1 MAKKKPRAGV
11 QRPPELPQ
19 SVELAASTAIDSI
32 SLRGFK
38 SHRDTKAVALR
49 PLTVLA
55 GENSGGKS
63 SIVQPLLL
71 MKQTLEAQYDPGV
84 LDLRGSCVKLDRVA
98 DVVWRGALSGDLQKT
113 QSWCVR
119 LGIKDVFLEIEY
131 CLDPVKGG
139 VSLART
145 HIILPNGKTV
155 SVSEGMTPSSATAAF
170 RELSGAGVVGQF
182 FSQIAQLSTF
192 FNFRV
197 LSDRCAHG
205 FSVIPKDASPQF
217 ASGVHEE
224 LIPRNVIE
232 RMIHLPGLRGNP
244 ERVYRVTRVAGRF
257 PGLFQ
262 DYTASVLADWQE
274 NQSPVLQ
281 GVKEDLALLRLTRHV
296 QTARVDDTRV
306 EVKLGR
312 RLDGSDENDVVS
324 IADVGFGAS
333 QALPVV
339 VALRAAGR
347 DQLVHIEQPEL
358 HLHPNAQVAMASLLI
373 AAANRGARLIVETH
387 SSVLLK
393 AIQVAI
399 AEDVTG
405 RLQKEIALHW
415 FERDE
420 SGASVVRTAD
430 LAADG
435 SFGDWPVDF
444 ADVEMDIHRR
454 FIRAS
459 GQRRRGAT

>member
-1 MAKKKPRAGV
+1 M
-11 QRPPELPQ
+11 
-19 SVELAASTAIDSI
+19 
-32 SLRGFK
+32 
-38 SHRDTKAVALR
+38 
-49 PLTVLA
+49 
-55 GENSGGKS
+55 
-63 SIVQPLLL
+63 
-71 MKQTLEAQYDPGV
+71 
-84 LDLRGSCVKLDRVA
+84 
-98 DVVWRGALSGDLQKT
+98 
-113 QSWCVR
+113 
-119 LGIKDVFLEIEY
+119 
-131 CLDPVKGG
+131 
-139 VSLART
+139 
-145 HIILPNGKTV
+145 
-155 SVSEGMTPSSATAAF
+155 
-170 RELSGAGVVGQF
+170 
-182 FSQIAQLSTF
+182 
-192 FNFRV
+192 
-197 LSDRCAHG
+197 
-205 FSVIPKDASPQF
+205 
-217 ASGVHEE
+217 HEE
-224 LIPRNVIE
+224 VIPRNVLE
-232 RMIHLPGLRGNP
+232 RLIHLPGLRGNP
-244 ERVYRVTRVAGRF
+244 ERAYRVTRVAGRF

-262 DYTASVLADWQE
+262 DYTASVLEDWQE
-274 NQSPVLQ
+274 NQSPELQ

-312 RLDGSDENDVVS
+312 RLDDSGENDVVN

-393 AIQVAI
+393 AIQVAV

-420 SGASVVRTAD
+420 SGASIVRTAD